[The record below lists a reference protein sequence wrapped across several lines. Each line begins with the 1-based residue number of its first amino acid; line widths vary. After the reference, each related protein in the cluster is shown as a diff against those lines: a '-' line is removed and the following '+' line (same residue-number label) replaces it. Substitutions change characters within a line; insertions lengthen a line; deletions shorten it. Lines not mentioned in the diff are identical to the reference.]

1 MIELSTVQKK
11 VKLKPTRSGKPVP
24 EEYHFDRVFD
34 QSTTQEMIFEEAVE
48 PILDEVLKGYTCTI
62 FCYGLTG
69 TGKTHTM
76 EGEISN
82 DTLSNCPNA
91 GIIPRAVHRIF
102 EKINQLNSIDDVDVS
117 ILNESFMEKDEY
129 VATVSVSHLEIYN
142 ENLTDLLAATD
153 KNLSIYSQAL
163 RNKAVFV
170 QHLEEIVVAD
180 ASDIFAILEKSVK
193 KRRVA
198 ATEKNERSSR
208 SHCIFTL
215 NVMIDGVNTL
225 YKEDL
230 LRTGTLNLVDLAG
243 SEGAEALGN
252 NLDRRRESCNINN
265 SLLVLGR
272 VITALTTNQN
282 HIPYRDS
289 KLTRLL
295 QESFGGKSKTVIIA
309 TLSEASPIEHLYHT
323 LQYAS
328 RAKNIQNKPEVNEK
342 VTKKRYV
349 QELLRQIT
357 CLKDDLKSS
366 QSRNGIYLSEERL
379 TEMKNSIA
387 ELKENV
393 VSKVKQIQGQYQK
406 IRMYKTQA
414 LQFDRTKEELDKQLK
429 EKEDES
435 RKLQSIIERQRE
447 ESRTNEAKR
456 EEIRSTLSEIAEKA
470 VNFKLQHALSI
481 QQIRTTVSTGTSEEF
496 EACSKIVQSLRSV
509 HNNVVLQI
517 GKLEQN
523 LKSRI
528 LGLDAN
534 VLNLLKS
541 EISKHCEQSQKL
553 LKELESDLERTE
565 PEVADFRIGR
575 ECSQSAKV
583 GDLK

>member
-11 VKLKPTRSGKPVP
+11 VKLKPTRSGKQVP
-24 EEYHFDRVFD
+24 EEYHFDRIFD
-34 QSTTQEMIFEEAVE
+34 QGTTQERIFEQAVE

-215 NVMIDGVNTL
+215 NVKLKEIGKL
-225 YKEDL
+225 RGEDL

-309 TLSEASPIEHLYHT
+309 TLSETSTMENLYHT

-328 RAKNIQNKPEVNEK
+328 LAKNIQNRPEVNEK

-366 QSRNGIYLSEERL
+366 QSRNGIYLTEERL
-379 TEMKNSIA
+379 AEMKNTI
-387 ELKENV
+387 EEQKENLF
-393 VSKVKQIQGQYQK
+393 SKVKQIQGQYQK
-406 IRMYKTQA
+406 IKMYKTQA

-429 EKEDES
+429 EKENES
-435 RKLQSIIERQRE
+435 KKLQAIIERQRE
-447 ESRTNEAKR
+447 ESRTNEAK
-456 EEIRSTLSEIAEKA
+456 
-470 VNFKLQHALSI
+470 V
-481 QQIRTTVSTGTSEEF
+481 
-496 EACSKIVQSLRSV
+496 
-509 HNNVVLQI
+509 
-517 GKLEQN
+517 
-523 LKSRI
+523 
-528 LGLDAN
+528 
-534 VLNLLKS
+534 
-541 EISKHCEQSQKL
+541 
-553 LKELESDLERTE
+553 
-565 PEVADFRIGR
+565 
-575 ECSQSAKV
+575 
-583 GDLK
+583 